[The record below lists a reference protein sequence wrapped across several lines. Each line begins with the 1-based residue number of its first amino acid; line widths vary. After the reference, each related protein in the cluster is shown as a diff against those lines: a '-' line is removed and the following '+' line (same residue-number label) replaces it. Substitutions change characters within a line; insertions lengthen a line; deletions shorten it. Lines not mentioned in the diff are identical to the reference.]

1 MNFEKVEQLIKIVKD
16 NGVKKFNYKDYEN
29 EITIDFTDNTSASPA
44 QQQLAS
50 NNESTL
56 NEQGISNEEQSNQAV
71 KSPMV
76 GTFYLQDEKEL
87 TNPLIREGD
96 EIKKGDTIG
105 YIEAMKV
112 MNEVKSDVDGVVDA
126 IHVNHG
132 SNVEYDQTIITVK

>member
-1 MNFEKVEQLIKIVKD
+1 
-16 NGVKKFNYKDYEN
+16 
-29 EITIDFTDNTSASPA
+29 
-44 QQQLAS
+44 
-50 NNESTL
+50 
-56 NEQGISNEEQSNQAV
+56 
-71 KSPMV
+71 MV

-112 MNEVKSDVDGVVDA
+112 MNEVKSDVDGVVDT

>member
-29 EITIDFTDNTSASPA
+29 EITIDFTDNTSVAPA

-50 NNESTL
+50 NDESSL
-56 NEQGISNEEQSNQAV
+56 NEQGISNEEQSTQAV

-87 TNPLIREGD
+87 TSPLIREGD

-132 SNVEYDQTIITVK
+132 SNVEY